1 MSKLLV
7 NIRGCNGSGKSTIPI
22 SMMDDPDMYI
32 VEKPYKGKSK
42 RILTV
47 FPSYGWVALG
57 SYLNKTG
64 GLDTFPNNT
73 FIQKVMWYALKKY
86 PEYDILMEGIIASTI
101 RSTYIDLFQKV
112 EKKYKDRK
120 VVVIHFSTPPEVC
133 IERVKRRNGGK
144 LFREDLVHQKWG
156 MVNRGI
162 PHFKSAG
169 FIVKSIDNSNTNKD
183 CMLKKFLKLT
193 EKLKCKGE

>member
-32 VEKPYKGKSK
+32 VEKPYNGKSK

-57 SYLNKTG
+57 SYFNKTG
-64 GLDTFPNNT
+64 GLDTFPNNKFT
-73 FIQKVMWYALKKY
+73 KKVLKYCIRHY

-101 RSTYIDLFQKV
+101 YSTYRDLFKLV
-112 EKKYKDRK
+112 KKRYSITP
-120 VVVIHFSTPPEVC
+120 VVINFIPPLDIAINRIYQRNCGKPINEDAVENKWN
-133 IERVKRRNGGK
+133 IVKRN
-144 LFREDLVHQKWG
+144 
-156 MVNRGI
+156 
-162 PHFKSAG
+162 HFKFKDDG
-169 FIVKSIDNSNTNKD
+169 FISLIVDTNLCKKQEMLGNFLDVIDEIKER
-183 CMLKKFLKLT
+183 L
-193 EKLKCKGE
+193 

>member
-32 VEKPYKGKSK
+32 VEKPYNGKSK

-57 SYLNKTG
+57 SYFNKTG
-64 GLDTFPNNT
+64 GLDTFPNNKFT
-73 FIQKVMWYALKKY
+73 KKVLKYCIRHY

-101 RSTYIDLFQKV
+101 YSTYRDLFKL
-112 EKKYKDRK
+112 
-120 VVVIHFSTPPEVC
+120 
-133 IERVKRRNGGK
+133 IERRYCITPVIINFIPPLNIAIDRIYQRNCGKPINEDAVENKWNIVKRN
-144 LFREDLVHQKWG
+144 
-156 MVNRGI
+156 
-162 PHFKSAG
+162 HFKFKDDG
-169 FIVKSIDNSNTNKD
+169 FISLIVDTSACKKQEMLGNFLGIVDEVKET
-183 CMLKKFLKLT
+183 L
-193 EKLKCKGE
+193 